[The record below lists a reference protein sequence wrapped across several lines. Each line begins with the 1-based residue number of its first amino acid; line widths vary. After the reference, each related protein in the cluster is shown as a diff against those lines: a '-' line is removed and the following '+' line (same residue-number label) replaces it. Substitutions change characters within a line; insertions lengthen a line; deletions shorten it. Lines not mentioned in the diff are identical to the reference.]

1 MIQELTKENLQSLG
15 FNENEVNKLYS
26 TTENYTYQSN
36 NGNIFVS
43 KTENK
48 IYTGIDFYRITYFEN
63 GNLRFPYNCPDLV
76 NEYFDLAL
84 NEFLQKQ
91 KSILGLLYNE
101 TDQFNK
107 FILLETKQS
116 ELIIKEQKDYIELYD
131 KRQWHNKE
139 KIINI
144 LESYINFLKLKQQP
158 KAVKPNEKYK
168 NENLFKVGELFA
180 TGEMNKYFTLNGK
193 NKTVMKE
200 GYSAPKIAKE
210 LGNPSFEKNILA
222 SINNYTPDKENGN
235 KNIFNN
241 LDMMTKIIADCKA
254 KNKPVEPYFMARL
267 PIE

>member
-158 KAVKPNEKYK
+158 KAVIDNVEPNKVFQHFKTLVDNGYITQQ
-168 NENLFKVGELFA
+168 NLNDFLF
-180 TGEMNKYFTLNGK
+180 
-193 NKTVMKE
+193 TV
-200 GYSAPKIAKE
+200 
-210 LGNPSFEKNILA
+210 FEKNE
-222 SINNYTPDKENGN
+222 T
-235 KNIFNN
+235 
-241 LDMMTKIIADCKA
+241 
-254 KNKPVEPYFMARL
+254 L
-267 PIE
+267 PIKIDIMKLNSKTKVKKIFYKYFETYVQSKYGMQKKYIDLLCNNITGFNSKTLSTNFAK